1 MVKVKTFS
9 TPLKIFHTHQ
19 ELDDLDAQVNGFLE
33 EGGISQVVS
42 VSDTTTTGENGE
54 TVGLIRVVT
63 YIE

>member
-1 MVKVKTFS
+1 MVKVKTFT

-33 EGGISQVVS
+33 EGGISQVIS
-42 VSDTTTTGENGE
+42 VSDTTTTGESGE
-54 TVGLIRVVT
+54 TIGLIRVVT

>member
-1 MVKVKTFS
+1 MIKVKTFT

-19 ELDDLDAQVNGFLE
+19 ELDELDAQVNRFLE
-33 EGGISQVVS
+33 DGGIGQVVS

>member
-1 MVKVKTFS
+1 MVKVKTFT

-19 ELDDLDAQVNGFLE
+19 ELDELDAQVNGFLE
-33 EGGISQVVS
+33 EGGIGQVVS
-42 VSDTTTTGENGE
+42 VSDTSTTGENGE

>member
-1 MVKVKTFS
+1 MVKVKTFT

-19 ELDDLDAQVNGFLE
+19 ELDELDAQVNGFLE
-33 EGGISQVVS
+33 DGGIGQVVS
-42 VSDTTTTGENGE
+42 VSDTSTTGEKGE

>member
-1 MVKVKTFS
+1 MVKVKTFT

-19 ELDDLDAQVNGFLE
+19 ELDELDAQVNGFLE
-33 EGGISQVVS
+33 DGGIGQVVS
-42 VSDTTTTGENGE
+42 VSDTSTTGENGE

>member
-1 MVKVKTFS
+1 MVKVKTFT

-19 ELDDLDAQVNGFLE
+19 ELDELDAQVNRFLE
-33 EGGISQVVS
+33 DGGIGQVVS

-54 TVGLIRVVT
+54 TVGLIRVVA

>member
-1 MVKVKTFS
+1 MVKVKTFT

-19 ELDDLDAQVNGFLE
+19 ELDELDAQVNGFLE
-33 EGGISQVVS
+33 DGGIGQVVS
-42 VSDTTTTGENGE
+42 VSDTNTTGENGE

>member
-1 MVKVKTFS
+1 MVKVKTFT

-19 ELDDLDAQVNGFLE
+19 ELNELDAQVNGFLE
-33 EGGISQVVS
+33 DGGIGQVVS
-42 VSDTTTTGENGE
+42 VSDTSTTGENGE